1 MLDVFETLGQHVRVS
16 ASDVFN
22 HLLGGLG
29 SSAYLASNL
38 GGRGARTSGRGTK
51 CRQRDAHLKVGWDL
65 VGGGH

>member
-29 SSAYLASNL
+29 SSAYLSSNL
-38 GGRGARTSGRGTK
+38 GGRGPGP
-51 CRQRDAHLKVGWDL
+51 V
-65 VGGGH
+65 VGGPNVGKGMLS